1 MFTRTLSECHYTTIP
16 LSTGIST
23 TVLKSHFIHHLL
35 KSFKHQLLSAG
46 ATFGSGSP
54 QNETIPV
61 SLMTSHLLEHS
72 HATNCGHYGCLEV
85 DANSRLAHQLS
96 SAAESVVFPHVY
108 GRRLRP
114 GRRGTSVA
122 RSVFT
127 GVILMRDT
135 GKSETGDRRSDTAMR
150 TRHCRIAPDIDVV
163 VPS

>member
-1 MFTRTLSECHYTTIP
+1 MSLYNHSI
-16 LSTGIST
+16 
-23 TVLKSHFIHHLL
+23 IHWNLHDGPKITFHSSFPVYNILR
-35 KSFKHQLLSAG
+35 SFKHQLLSAG
-46 ATFGSGSP
+46 APFGSGSP

-135 GKSETGDRRSDTAMR
+135 GKSETGDRRPDTAMR
-150 TRHCRIAPDIDVV
+150 TRHCRIAPDIDAV
-163 VPS
+163 VPL